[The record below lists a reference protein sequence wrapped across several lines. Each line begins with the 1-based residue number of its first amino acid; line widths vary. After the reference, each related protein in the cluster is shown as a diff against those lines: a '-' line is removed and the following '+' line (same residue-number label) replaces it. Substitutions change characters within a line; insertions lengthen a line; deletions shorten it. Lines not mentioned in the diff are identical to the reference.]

1 MIFTKY
7 GERNQ
12 YMKFDLMATAPL
24 TRSKEPMR
32 PAKIFDN
39 MAIVGTAGT
48 CCAVIET
55 SEGLILLDALWP
67 DPVYIDIIEN
77 GMRELGYDPADIK
90 ILLISHGHPDHSGC
104 GRHFIEKYGAVPYMS
119 KVDYEF
125 EIEFCK
131 MANNPEW
138 YIDFEVDHFL
148 DEGDVLTLGDTSI
161 YCFSTPGHT
170 PGGLSFIVPV
180 KDQGRD
186 HMAAL
191 WGGSAPPPK
200 LEANYQYLRSLD
212 HFIDMCRKYHVDADF
227 MNHPILNNGVE
238 RMAVMI
244 NRLDQVA
251 NPFVIGEEGYI
262 RFTELYRQLAEDNI
276 AAGCIDYTKE

>member
-1 MIFTKY
+1 
-7 GERNQ
+7 
-12 YMKFDLMATAPL
+12 MKFDLMATAPL
-24 TRSKEPMR
+24 TTSKEPIP
-32 PAKIFDN
+32 PARIFDN
-39 MAIVGTAGT
+39 MGIIGTAGT
-48 CCAVIET
+48 NCAIIET
-55 SEGLILLDALWP
+55 SEGLILLDAMWP
-67 DPVYIDIIEN
+67 NPVYVDMIEN

-104 GRHFIEKYGAVPYMS
+104 GKHFIETYGAVPYMS
-119 KVDYEF
+119 EIDYYF
-125 EIEFCK
+125 EQEFCAK
-131 MANNPEW
+131 ANNPEW
-138 YIDFEVDHFL
+138 TFDFEVSHFL
-148 DEGDVLTLGDTSI
+148 DEGDILKLGDTSI

-180 KDQGRD
+180 FDQGRP

-191 WGGSAPPPK
+191 WGGSAPPPQ
-200 LEANYQYLRSLD
+200 LEANYQYLQSLD
-212 HFIDMCRKYHVDADF
+212 HFIEACRKHHVDADF

-238 RMAVMI
+238 RMAVMR

-276 AAGCIDYTKE
+276 AAGCIDYTKG

>member
-1 MIFTKY
+1 
-7 GERNQ
+7 
-12 YMKFDLMATAPL
+12 MKFDLKGTFGLVM
-24 TRSKEPMR
+24 SKEPMK

-39 MAIVGTAGT
+39 MGIVGTAGT
-48 CCAVIET
+48 CCAIIET

-67 DPVYIDIIEN
+67 NPLYIDIIEN
-77 GMRELGYDPADIK
+77 GIRELGYDPADIK

-104 GRHFIEKYGAVPYMS
+104 GKHFVEKYGAVPYMS

-125 EIEFCK
+125 EKVFCEK
-131 MANNPEW
+131 AGNPEW
-138 YIDFEVDHFL
+138 TFDFEVDHFL

-180 KDQGRD
+180 KDQGRE

-191 WGGSAPPPK
+191 WGGSAPPPQ

-212 HFIDMCRKYHVDADF
+212 HFIEACRKYHVDADF
-227 MNHPILNNGVE
+227 MNHPVLNNGVE

-262 RFTELYRQLAEDNI
+262 RFTDLYRQMAEDNI
-276 AAGCIDYTKE
+276 AAGCEDFTKL